1 MNVFDYTCI
10 LRLGTDDGMTIF
22 LVLYL
27 DQIRISKATM
37 SLFVV
42 NTSYSDP
49 CPVPPMQLYVMHM
62 LYYLETVS
70 T

>member
-27 DQIRISKATM
+27 DQIRISKTTM

-42 NTSYSDP
+42 NK
-49 CPVPPMQLYVMHM
+49 CQL
-62 LYYLETVS
+62 S
-70 T
+70 TE